1 MLARKK
7 PFTRPEPLVPKPQT
21 RSLEDRGPARNA
33 AWLTHIRS
41 LPCLICFN
49 GRQQHPTRAHHP
61 KGLFPRTM
69 GRRVS
74 DLFCLP
80 LCDSHHTTG
89 PDALHNTGDELGWW
103 RRHAID
109 PFGMILSILSA
120 CRDPERD
127 EARAVVTMQREKAS
141 ADTTPRTPLSSQT

>member
-80 LCDSHHTTG
+80 LCF
-89 PDALHNTGDELGWW
+89 ALSLL
-103 RRHAID
+103 
-109 PFGMILSILSA
+109 FL
-120 CRDPERD
+120 PE
-127 EARAVVTMQREKAS
+127 EPLYNSQEKGG
-141 ADTTPRTPLSSQT
+141 